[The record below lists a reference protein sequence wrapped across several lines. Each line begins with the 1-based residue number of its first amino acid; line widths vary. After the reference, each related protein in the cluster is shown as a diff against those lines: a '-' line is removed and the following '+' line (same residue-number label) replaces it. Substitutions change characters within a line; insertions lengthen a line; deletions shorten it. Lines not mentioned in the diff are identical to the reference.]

1 MHNETWSKS
10 EKAIARR
17 AFDQAYA
24 RECAALAG
32 EVRRRAISIAE
43 PSDMWALH
51 DLLTRERKATDE
63 KYDYRYSV
71 LIFVFTRLIR
81 DGWLTE
87 AEVEGL
93 SEDKLARIRFLVEE
107 L

>member
-1 MHNETWSKS
+1 MQNETWSKG
-10 EKAIARR
+10 EQAIARR
-17 AFDQAYA
+17 AFDQASA
-24 RECAALAG
+24 RECSALAD
-32 EVRRRAISIAE
+32 EVRRRAKSIAE
-43 PSDMWALH
+43 PSDIWKLH
-51 DLLTRERKATDE
+51 DFLTRERRAIDE

-87 AEVEGL
+87 AEIAGL
-93 SEDKLARIRFLVEE
+93 SEDRLAKIRFLVEE